1 MSGGGGSGIR
11 GYWYFL
17 GLHMGIGRGPI
28 NSVVEMRVGDKTL
41 VNIEIAGDAVFP
53 IYRPD
58 LFGGEDAEGGVG
70 GACYVMMGG
79 PTQEAPLALRTMI
92 GGGIIP
98 AVLPGF
104 RRMATIFFDGFI
116 AAINPYPKP
125 WKFRVRR
132 TTAGWDGAPWYP
144 EKCLIEL
151 TRPWT
156 LAEITSSPM
165 IHAMN
170 PAHIFYEVMTN
181 REWGRGLP
189 RAAMDD
195 ANLRAV
201 ADALHAEGFGLC
213 LRWTRSDSI
222 ETFVQSILDHIG
234 AVMRPNLVTGELQL
248 KLLRDDYVFADLPLF
263 TNESGLLDITEAS
276 VAATPTIINHVRVNF
291 NDPITGKAASVGT
304 HNLAGV
310 QGSDGEI
317 NTQVKDYP
325 GLCTPD
331 LAARVA
337 LRDLRLSS
345 NSLRRFTL
353 TLDRRG
359 ADVRPGDVIRIQDPT
374 RMIPDMA
381 VRVGRFEDG
390 PMTDGRIRIT
400 AVQDVFSL
408 SAASYIGNQPPSWEA
423 PNTTPCIGYNRSF
436 EIPYFMLA
444 RMMSKADLD
453 YLDDDEGRLGEVVEL
468 GGRPMNSG
476 YRLAVR
482 NGAPTEEDIP
492 DADTDYCPTVPAHW
506 DGGDCVR
513 VVVGE
518 GGVVINV
525 APAWSPMPDP
535 DYGDITLYMHGT
547 VVSPDGLTLSTAD
560 GPVSAPQYVDISG
573 GSENYLFSDQSLRV
587 EFNEGSNPELTPTMP
602 LRLYNGTTLVYSS
615 TLYRAGGT
623 FPGFPDVAVY
633 FERPVADIAVVP
645 WPEFPAT
652 HSTVPSNPMA
662 PFVGE
667 SLRMELGDVPERVV
681 EACCVC
687 LEIRMHGAP
696 VSAGLPY
703 QHFVTDGVI
712 DTPSSLTPS
721 PLTPS
726 WGSPYVSEE
735 EGVYNYSDT
744 SLVFGFQPDTS
755 PFLTNVMTC
764 KVYDDDD
771 GGALVYETVLYRP
784 DAITSG
790 STAPYYERPMAS
802 WPADIQAT
810 YPLLHTSPPSNPAVA
825 LAGHNLR
832 FVLNTASA
840 CCGGL
845 PSSCNGYYEFT
856 DRDVDSRAGAILVMR
871 SIGSL
876 VTGLRDA
883 HDGGTSCSTILG
895 FIPTY
900 VTQFNL
906 PQVGYVED
914 GSVVTLSTFVPGNGE
929 SNTSDYTQNL
939 ILEID
944 DVNYGWW
951 TCNFAADGTLL
962 SFVDNTTYGP
972 TVQIGGVGGAAEMTI
987 FPGALAKGGYFP
999 NQHVLTDISDHEAWL
1014 TCIIPACAIEL

>member
-28 NSVVEMRVGDKTL
+28 NSIVEMRVGDKTL
-41 VNIEIAGDAVFP
+41 LNIEVGTDAVFP

-58 LFGGEDAEGGVG
+58 LFGGEEAEGGVG

-79 PTQEAPLALRTMI
+79 PTQEAPMALRTMI

-104 RRMATIFFDGFI
+104 RRMATVFFDGFI

-132 TTAGWDGAPWYP
+132 TTAGWDGEPWYP
-144 EKCLIEL
+144 EKCMIEL
-151 TRPWT
+151 TRVWT

-189 RAAMDD
+189 RSAMDD

-201 ADALHAEGFGLC
+201 ADALYAEGFGLC

-222 ETFVQSILDHIG
+222 ETFIQSILDHIG
-234 AVMRPNLVTGELQL
+234 AVMRPNLSTGELQL
-248 KLLRDDYVFADLPLF
+248 KLLRDDYVFSELPLF

-276 VAATPTIINHVRVNF
+276 VAASPTIINHVRVNF
-291 NDPITGKAASVGT
+291 NDPITGKAASVST

-310 QGSDGEI
+310 QGSNGEI

-325 GLCTPD
+325 GVCTPD

-337 LRDLRLSS
+337 LRDLRVSS

-353 TLDRRG
+353 TLDRR
-359 ADVRPGDVIRIQDPT
+359 ASDLRPGDVIRIQDPT

-381 VRVGRFEDG
+381 VRLGRFEDG

-408 SAASYIGNQPPSWEA
+408 SAASYIGNQPPAWEA

-482 NGAPTEEDIP
+482 NGAPTEDDIP

-506 DGGDCVR
+506 DGGDCVKI
-513 VVVGE
+513 VFSGIDLLITVGE
-518 GGVVINV
+518 NAEAPLNRGYASDAFGNPFGSISGERSDRVQQLNFNETGGIGFLI
-525 APAWSPMPDP
+525 
-535 DYGDITLYMHGT
+535 YGYE
-547 VVSPDGLTLSTAD
+547 AD
-560 GPVSAPQYVDISG
+560 GYESLVVTVGDDPTQYEVPLTY
-573 GSENYLFSDQSLRV
+573 SES
-587 EFNEGSNPELTPTMP
+587 EFNPPYPGYYYGTLASP
-602 LRLYNGTTLVYSS
+602 L
-615 TLYRAGGT
+615 
-623 FPGFPDVAVY
+623 FPDVGALVN
-633 FERPVADIAVVP
+633 
-645 WPEFPAT
+645 AT
-652 HSTVPSNPMA
+652 LATGA
-662 PFVGE
+662 
-667 SLRMELGDVPERVV
+667 RVV

-687 LEIRMHGAP
+687 VDTVVTGTVASPAEGFYVYPTNGTVVSPAGMTNAVAVFPAYGPYYEDGTVPEGGLRFSDSTFVFQFSP
-696 VSAGLPY
+696 VDHPY
-703 QHFVTDGVI
+703 
-712 DTPSSLTPS
+712 LTS
-721 PLTPS
+721 VLQLK
-726 WGSPYVSEE
+726 
-735 EGVYNYSDT
+735 VYNDS
-744 SLVFGFQPDTS
+744 
-755 PFLTNVMTC
+755 
-764 KVYDDDD
+764 D
-771 GGALVYETVLYRP
+771 GGALIYEGTVYKAGGTEGFDVALYTEKAIA
-784 DAITSG
+784 DATLVP
-790 STAPYYERPMAS
+790 TPE
-802 WPADIQAT
+802 
-810 YPLLHTSPPSNPAVA
+810 YPLAHAEPQINV
-825 LAGHNLR
+825 LASYVGANVR
-832 FVLNTASA
+832 FVLSTANA

-845 PSSCNGYYEFT
+845 PVSCDGYYTFT

-871 SIGSL
+871 SISSL

-883 HDGGTSCSTILG
+883 HDGGTSCSTILD

-914 GSVVTLSTFVPGNGE
+914 GTVITLSTFVPGNGE

-944 DVNYGWW
+944 EVNYGWW

-999 NQHVLTDISDHEAWL
+999 NQHVLTNITDHEGWL